1 MTIELARQIPLD
13 SYLDYKDFAHEAS
26 QSKLLGGMT
35 APDALLVLARGREIG
50 LAPAAALTS
59 VHIIK
64 GKPTL
69 SARAKYAACLARKDL
84 CSYFLEAACTD
95 ESCTYE
101 TLRVGD
107 PRPQSETFTIADAQR
122 AGLSSNDN
130 YKRFPK
136 AMLRARAQAA
146 LADRVYPDVILGL
159 ATTED
164 MEAEVERDRAPAGYV
179 QPQYAAPVAI
189 RPQLEPAPAAFDAPP
204 PPAFDPAPYLARFEA
219 ALTEAEVESIAASL
233 SDAAPD
239 DAANAVLL
247 PAYEAAQART
257 RVLSEDEWRAHLA
270 AKDVTFEVA
279 NSLFKRARSFEAAGV
294 LDARTALAESRL
306 EALGVPDP
314 GAFLNAM
321 YAKRPAAAAAA

>member
-1 MTIELARQIPLD
+1 MAIELTHVRAAQIPLD
-13 SYLDYKDFAHEAS
+13 TYGEYKDFAGIAS
-26 QSKLLGGMT
+26 ESKLLGGMS

-189 RPQLEPAPAAFDAPP
+189 RPQLEPAPAAFDAP
-204 PPAFDPAPYLARFEA
+204 AFDTAGYLARFA
-219 ALTEAEVESIAASL
+219 AATSEAEVEAIALDLANA
-233 SDAAPD
+233 DTD
-239 DAANAVLL
+239 DTANAVLL
-247 PAYEAAQART
+247 PAYEAAQL
-257 RVLSEDEWRAHLA
+257 RVSCLSESDWAAHLA

-279 NSLFKRARSFEAAGV
+279 NSLFKRAAAFEAAGV

-321 YAKRPAAAAAA
+321 YSKRAA